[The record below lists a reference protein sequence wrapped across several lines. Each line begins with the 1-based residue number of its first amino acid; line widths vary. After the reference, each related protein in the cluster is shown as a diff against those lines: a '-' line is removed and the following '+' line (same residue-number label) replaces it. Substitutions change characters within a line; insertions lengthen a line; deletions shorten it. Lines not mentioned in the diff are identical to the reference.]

1 MHGNSIKS
9 PRYLQAFPSIAIDNG
24 FIPPLWRGNWDKNAI
39 ESHFMPL
46 DHRCYV
52 IRSNTVLS
60 DNIFHVIGSDFM
72 PLDRTSCH
80 WIKLHVI
87 GSDFMPLDRTL
98 CHWIGLHATGSDFM
112 SLDQTSCHWIEL
124 HAIGSNFMP
133 LDRTSC
139 HWIELHAIGSD
150 FMPLDRTSCH
160 WIELHAIDII
170 IINGRCGCCPLRFTS
185 LNRNLCNWIGI
196 HVVGSY
202 IILSDHN
209 TSCATISLFHLI
221 LRHLSAQI
229 LMSASAL

>member
-1 MHGNSIKS
+1 MIMSVAQTSK
-9 PRYLQAFPSIAIDNG
+9 PSLMYTNLFSTSG
-24 FIPPLWRGNWDKNAI
+24 TCSRLFELFVWRGNWDKNAI

-46 DHRCYV
+46 DHISCHWIIDAMSFDQTPFYQ
-52 IRSNTVLS
+52 T
-60 DNIFHVIGSDFM
+60 IFFM
-72 PLDRTSCH
+72 SLDRTSCH

-87 GSDFMPLDRTL
+87 GSDFMPLDRTS

-112 SLDQTSCHWIEL
+112 SLDQ
-124 HAIGSNFMP
+124 
-133 LDRTSC
+133 TSC